1 MSSDEIEEPGTGKA
15 GRRKRKN
22 GGGGSYLVSGGAR
35 GRSTILDVAIH
46 KRIVDAV
53 SVGIDQQT
61 AAAAAGIQPETLT
74 QWKRKGLAERA
85 MGRRTRRTLLVDD
98 LERAEARAR
107 AHAVVDAVAVRRR
120 DPRAALQ
127 YLERRY
133 PNEWGRQIQ
142 DVRHS
147 GVVVNAAVEVDLAD
161 LLDLSTLD
169 DQQLAALE
177 TRLRIEERNA
187 EATAERVV
195 VDVPAEGEEE
205 G

>member
-1 MSSDEIEEPGTGKA
+1 MSDEEIEEPGTGKA
-15 GRRKRKN
+15 GRRKRKKR
-22 GGGGSYLVSGGAR
+22 GSGGSYLVSGR
-35 GRSTILDVAIH
+35 PSRTTILDVALH

-61 AAAAAGIQPETLT
+61 AAAAAGITAETLS

-147 GVVVNAAVEVDLAD
+147 GVVVSAAVEVDLAD

-177 TRLRIEERNA
+177 TRLRIEERNQ

-195 VDVPAEGEEE
+195 VDVPDEGEEE